1 MWHFLVGD
9 ECVDAFTSVLLTKKE
24 KEGDVGEL
32 KNLKFRLANPSTQPM
47 LRILTSVLFTLSESN
62 LKYLV
67 TFLEKKSLK
76 LLLTLGRRP
85 PDRKANGEA
94 GDSPTELNLT
104 QTI

>member
-32 KNLKFRLANPSTQPM
+32 KNLKFRLADPSTQPM
-47 LRILTSVLFTLSESN
+47 LRTFTSVLFTLGESN

-76 LLLTLGRRP
+76 QLLALGRRP
-85 PDRKANGEA
+85 PEGKANGKA
-94 GDSPTELNLT
+94 GGSPTELNLT